1 MSLLALIKNGSVVKS
16 VGPRSPEENY
26 NTSATMLQDKKKLH
40 LIYLL
45 IIMRNIQFK
54 SSL

>member
-1 MSLLALIKNGSVVKS
+1 MKNGSVVKS

-26 NTSATMLQDKKKLH
+26 NTTSATMLQDKKKLH